1 MLYMC
6 VPAAVVLAM
15 WGLGQVAAPTIYRDG
30 EVASLS
36 VSKCRVFNLLE
47 APIEDAQCTTVMF
60 APDDDEVVT
69 IMQSFAAATD
79 LEYGVDVVAKPS
91 ARDVGREIAARP
103 GSVGTGVIFKTPA
116 SSWAADDRP
125 VELAYELW
133 VNATG
138 NNVKRYVENGLD
150 NLAYDKAGIFGIDEA
165 VQQAVDAAII
175 GQKAGLDSSADVQL
189 GVSRFPE
196 EVGVSAVGIFEFV
209 AIAMFGEMFMTL
221 GCSLSAILVLQNI
234 ASEKEAKLLGN
245 LRVVGLREW
254 AHWLSW
260 AICYIFPCMVS
271 AVLATSLGVFLD
283 VRIYTN
289 CDFLVMFLNMFLFLQ
304 AMSALYTF
312 LGSFVSRNRIVVLVS
327 MLFLFISMISTLILK
342 IFDGNGRGYKYGE
355 GSGWFWWTFLSIS
368 PWFHFN
374 RIWSAVA
381 EVAYQPDT
389 AEVHY
394 FTTAFLS
401 NSTSEYTVLD
411 ERDQVVELKE
421 YELGTSL
428 WVQAVVVLVY
438 NFLAWWTG
446 QVFSAGDG
454 SSQPAHFCLLPRY
467 WFPSIE
473 ASKKAKVVVQDD
485 TVGTEKARSATDQSV
500 RCYKLSKAF
509 AEETALKEF
518 SMSIERDA
526 LCAILGANGAGKS
539 TLIKTLIGIH
549 PPTHGS
555 AFIFGLDVAVDVADL
570 QRIMGVCAQ
579 EDLLWLE
586 LTAREHLR
594 IYARLK
600 AIPGK
605 IEEEIERVLNDI
617 SLTND
622 ADNPAGTY
630 SGGMKRRL
638 SVGIASIGFP
648 QIVRCFA

>member
-1 MLYMC
+1 M
-6 VPAAVVLAM
+6 
-15 WGLGQVAAPTIYRDG
+15 
-30 EVASLS
+30 
-36 VSKCRVFNLLE
+36 
-47 APIEDAQCTTVMF
+47 
-60 APDDDEVVT
+60 
-69 IMQSFAAATD
+69 
-79 LEYGVDVVAKPS
+79 
-91 ARDVGREIAARP
+91 
-103 GSVGTGVIFKTPA
+103 
-116 SSWAADDRP
+116 
-125 VELAYELW
+125 
-133 VNATG
+133 
-138 NNVKRYVENGLD
+138 
-150 NLAYDKAGIFGIDEA
+150 
-165 VQQAVDAAII
+165 
-175 GQKAGLDSSADVQL
+175 
-189 GVSRFPE
+189 
-196 EVGVSAVGIFEFV
+196 
-209 AIAMFGEMFMTL
+209 
-221 GCSLSAILVLQNI
+221 
-234 ASEKEAKLLGN
+234 
-245 LRVVGLREW
+245 VGLREW

-260 AICYIFPCMVS
+260 AMCYVVPCMVS
-271 AVLATSLGVFLD
+271 AALATSLGIYLE

-327 MLFLFISMISTLILK
+327 MLFLFLSMFSTLILK
-342 IFDGNGRGYKYGE
+342 ILDGGGQGYKYGE
-355 GSGWFWWTFLSIS
+355 GSGLFWWTFMSIS

-389 AEVHY
+389 ADIHY

-401 NSTSEYTVLD
+401 NSTSEYTELD
-411 ERDQVVELKE
+411 ERGQVLELQE

-428 WVQAVVVLVY
+428 WVQAVVVLLY

-454 SSQPAHFCLLPRY
+454 SSQPAYFCFMPRY

-473 ASKKAKVVVQDD
+473 ASKRAKTVVQDD
-485 TVGTEKARSATDQSV
+485 TIGAEKAQSAADQSV

-518 SMSIERDA
+518 SMSVERDA

-555 AFIFGLDVAVDVADL
+555 AFIFGLDVAADVADL
-570 QRIMGVCAQ
+570 QRIMGVCSQ
-579 EDLLWLE
+579 DDLLWLE

-600 AIPGK
+600 AIPTGK
-605 IEEEIERVLNDI
+605 IEKEIDRVLEDV
-617 SLTND
+617 SLTDD
-622 ADNPAGTY
+622 ADNLVGTF

-638 SVGIASIGFP
+638 SVGIASIGSP
-648 QIVRCFA
+648 RIVRCFAAPPCSVRMQRDTDLNLRSLDLFGRAYYGNGEWQTLDKLFVST